1 MHFLNIN
8 WSGVLTVL
16 AWLVPHETAA
26 VLVHALCTPY
36 NYAPC
41 HFIQSQG
48 CVFSCTCHL
57 HFWQNDW
64 DLLRATYPG
73 GGSCSGGGPVQHQ
86 AEADQSHQWAEGGG
100 CQGNQSA
107 GQPGVIPFHSHV
119 PHPWDRGHGRKGQEG
134 GGFSCLNC
142 QSRII
147 IVTYS
152 FIHVLFFFRLEHV
165 THYIEENKTLSK
177 QTSVRMHAQTHIF
190 THIQHMHTHTL
201 LHTYALLH
209 TTHIHTH
216 TPHTQ
221 SIGYL
226 NWWDFKSLETV
237 HLRGGDSQS
246 LCVTL
251 PAFLPYLPLCLHVCQ
266 CHSLYMC
273 LCLGI
278 SFSHLLF
285 QQVASCFVWT
295 TFWHCW
301 YILFKLKWMNEWKFI
316 YSA

>member
-1 MHFLNIN
+1 MRFLNIS

-107 GQPGVIPFHSHV
+107 GQLGVIPFHSHV
-119 PHPWDRGHGRKGQEG
+119 PHPWDGGHGWKGQEG

-152 FIHVLFFFRLEHV
+152 FIHVLFFQIGACNPLHRGEQNTV
-165 THYIEENKTLSK
+165 KTDFCA
-177 QTSVRMHAQTHIF
+177 HACTNTHIF
-190 THIQHMHTHTL
+190 THIHTTHAYTHTV
-201 LHTYALLH
+201 
-209 TTHIHTH
+209 THIHTH
-216 TPHTQ
+216 THHTQ

-226 NWWDFKSLETV
+226 NWWDFRSLETV
-237 HLRGGDSQS
+237 HLRGAEGETWQIYHLMITLSQS
-246 LCVTL
+246 FVSLCLPSCLICLSVCMSVTL
-251 PAFLPYLPLCLHVCQ
+251 STCVCVSACL
-266 CHSLYMC
+266 SLTC
-273 LCLGI
+273 C
-278 SFSHLLF
+278 FS
-285 QQVASCFVWT
+285 
-295 TFWHCW
+295 
-301 YILFKLKWMNEWKFI
+301 K
-316 YSA
+316 